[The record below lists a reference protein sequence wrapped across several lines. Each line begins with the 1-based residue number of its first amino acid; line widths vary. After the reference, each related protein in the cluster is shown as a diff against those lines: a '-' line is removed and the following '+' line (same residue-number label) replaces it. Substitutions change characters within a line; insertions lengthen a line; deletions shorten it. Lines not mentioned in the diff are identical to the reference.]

1 MTGINRIKMNLQL
14 SPPEQ
19 STVPRY
25 AFELLLQHAD
35 MQGLSEHEGYHY
47 RSDNN
52 ASYGMII
59 VW

>member
-1 MTGINRIKMNLQL
+1 MNLQL